1 MSYEEEIKR
10 VGIITI
16 IFNALLSIGK
26 IVSGAFAKSSSLISD
41 GVHSF
46 SDILSTIVIM
56 IGAKLSRKSA
66 DKEHPF
72 GHERMESVST
82 LILAFLLVMTS
93 SFLIY
98 NAFFSLI
105 DYINGNIVYESNY
118 VVIYIALGFSILSI
132 IIKRLMYL
140 YSEIVARKIKSEA
153 LHVDAIHHLTDSISS
168 IASLVGIIGLLCGNN
183 LAILDPI
190 ASIIIALFILK
201 VAFSIAKKA
210 INEVID
216 TSADKE
222 FNEMIKNDII
232 NFPNVLMLNDLKTR
246 VFGDRVY
253 VEIEIAVDANI
264 TVKEGHDIALGLHD
278 FLENKYSIIKHCM
291 IHIDPM
297 E

>member
-1 MSYEEEIKR
+1 MRINFLK
-10 VGIITI
+10 TC
-16 IFNALLSIGK
+16 FKLQ
-26 IVSGAFAKSSSLISD
+26 GAD
-41 GVHSF
+41 
-46 SDILSTIVIM
+46 D
-56 IGAKLSRKSA
+56 
-66 DKEHPF
+66 F
-72 GHERMESVST
+72 GE
-82 LILAFLLVMTS
+82 
-93 SFLIY
+93 
-98 NAFFSLI
+98 
-105 DYINGNIVYESNY
+105 
-118 VVIYIALGFSILSI
+118 
-132 IIKRLMYL
+132 
-140 YSEIVARKIKSEA
+140 
-153 LHVDAIHHLTDSISS
+153 
-168 IASLVGIIGLLCGNN
+168 
-183 LAILDPI
+183 
-190 ASIIIALFILK
+190 
-201 VAFSIAKKA
+201 A